1 MIAKLSAA
9 HERHDDMAQLVTYL
23 FGPGRANEH
32 EDAHA
37 IAASTGLDLTGD
49 PASLAAQLD
58 APRQLFGTEVKH
70 GSVWT
75 ASLSNAPRDRRLTD
89 AEWATAARTLID
101 RLGFGEEEGK
111 APCRWIAVRHGFS
124 KNGNDHIHVAVGL
137 VREDGTRASP
147 WQDRVKAS
155 AVCAELERRFELIA
169 VEGRRQGRG
178 LPGYSRAN
186 AESAARR
193 GRPEV
198 ERATLA
204 RHMRGA
210 AVAAVDEE
218 DFLRRLSSSGVVVR
232 PRLDRQDGETVLGL
246 SVALPPPD
254 GTSPVRY
261 GGGRLAPD
269 LSLPRLRYWWGTSA
283 GGTAGAAAVDPL
295 GARATEPASSTE
307 PASAEDGL
315 ARWAR
320 AATDVARLRS
330 AARDRPLDDVAGWA
344 GIAREVAGV
353 FAVWSARAEPARPG
367 PLARAADVLARTAVL
382 DRPLRR
388 GPNLRS
394 AARTAASAPPSPSSD
409 PAQAALL
416 RELRLTIRVIHD
428 AEAAQRRT
436 AQAARLAALD
446 LDLAPLEERMSAG
459 RTARMPSARGID
471 TPAGG

>member
-9 HERHDDMAQLVTYL
+9 HERHDDMAQLVKYL

-32 EDAHA
+32 EDPHA
-37 IAASTGLDLTGD
+37 IAASMGLDLTGD

-89 AEWATAARTLID
+89 EEWATAARTLVD
-101 RLGFGEEEGK
+101 RLGFGEEAGK

-124 KNGNDHIHVAVGL
+124 KQGNDHIHVAVGL

-155 AVCAELERRFELIA
+155 AVCAELERRFELLT
-169 VEGRRQGRG
+169 VEGRRQRRG

-186 AESAARR
+186 AECATRR

-218 DFLRRLSSSGVVVR
+218 DFVRRLSSAGVVVR
-232 PRLDRQDGETVLGL
+232 PRVDREDGETVLGL

-254 GTSPVRY
+254 GTSPVHY

-283 GGTAGAAAVDPL
+283 SAPDRAAGVDPL
-295 GARATEPASSTE
+295 DT
-307 PASAEDGL
+307 SAMEAAADEDTREL
-315 ARWAR
+315 WTR
-320 AATDVARLRS
+320 AATQVARLRS

-353 FAVWSARAEPARPG
+353 FAVWSARAESTGPG
-367 PLARAADVLARTAVL
+367 PLARAADALARTALL

-388 GPNLRS
+388 GPDLRS
-394 AARTAASAPPSPSSD
+394 VARTVSSARPPATSDAA
-409 PAQAALL
+409 QVALL
-416 RELRLTIRVIHD
+416 RELRLTMGVIHD
-428 AEAAQRRT
+428 AEVAQRRI
-436 AQAARLAALD
+436 AQAARLEALD
-446 LDLAPLEERMSAG
+446 RLDLAPLEERMSAG
-459 RTARMPSARGID
+459 RTARTSSARGID
-471 TPAGG
+471 CAGG

>member
-58 APRQLFGTEVKH
+58 APRQLFDTEVKH

-75 ASLSNAPRDRRLTD
+75 ASLSNAPGDRRLTD
-89 AEWATAARTLID
+89 AEWATAARMLID
-101 RLGFGEEEGK
+101 RLGFGEEEGR

-124 KNGNDHIHVAVGL
+124 GKGNDHIHVAVCL

-186 AESAARR
+186 AESAVRR

-198 ERATLA
+198 ERDTLA

-210 AVAAVDEE
+210 AVAAVDEA

-232 PRLDRQDGETVLGL
+232 PRLDRRDGETVLGL

-283 GGTAGAAAVDPL
+283 AETDDAAAASEPL
-295 GARATEPASSTE
+295 DASATEPASD
-307 PASAEDGL
+307 EDAL
-315 ARWAR
+315 ARWTR
-320 AATDVARLRS
+320 AATEVARLRS
-330 AARDRPLDDVAGWA
+330 AARERPLDDVAGWA

-353 FAVWSARAEPARPG
+353 FAVWSAQAEPDRPG
-367 PLARAADVLARTAVL
+367 PLARAADVLARTAVF
-382 DRPLRR
+382 DTPLRR

-394 AARTAASAPPSPSSD
+394 VARTAAGAPPPRAAD
-409 PAQAALL
+409 AARAALL
-416 RELRLTIRVIHD
+416 RELRLTIGVIHD

-436 AQAARLAALD
+436 AQAARLDALD
-446 LDLAPLEERMSAG
+446 HLDLAPLEERMSAG
-459 RTARMPSARGID
+459 RNDDGVTARRP
-471 TPAGG
+471 